1 VPWRRRARLGYDG
14 GAPVAGALVARDTV
28 AALGGEVDTRAAST
42 ASQLEVAGWPA
53 GTRVVVGRLD
63 SLGGDEIAGL
73 EDHLARGGSLLLA
86 PEAGD
91 EVAARLAGVV
101 VAREL
106 PRAEWMLAL
115 GPRREAARLDQEVA
129 VSSSLR
135 LLDPAGG
142 DVEVAVAA
150 TASVALRQ
158 PAAITLRRVGAGRV
172 VASGVADLDLLAAQ
186 PVLGRFVARLLRTDL
201 PAERGAI
208 GVGIVGYGPHGGMG
222 YSHGLACAET
232 DGLRLVAI
240 ADTVPDRL
248 AAAERDFPGVR
259 LYPGV
264 DELASDDAVELAI
277 VATPPASHAGL
288 VLDLLGSGRHVV
300 VEKPMC
306 LTVAEADRLVAGAAR
321 AGRMLTVHQS
331 RRWDRDFLA
340 LAEAIASGSIGE
352 VFNIETFVG
361 DFDHPCRLWH
371 SDEAVSGGAI
381 YDWGSHHVDWVLRL
395 YGSPPARVAAIA
407 HKRAWLD
414 VTNADQVTAWMQ
426 WADGREATFR
436 QSDLAAIR
444 RPKFYVQGTR
454 GTIEGHYRSVVTE
467 AVEPG
472 RGYVDRRAH
481 FAEAPVTLRLARYEG
496 PGRLSETT
504 IPPAVAAGWAFHR
517 NVADHLLLGEP
528 LLVHPA
534 ESRDVVAVLEAAH
547 RSAAAGGRTVEVG

>member
-1 VPWRRRARLGYDG
+1 MAPRRVAV
-14 GAPVAGALVARDTV
+14 GAPVAGGRTQHR
-28 AALGGEVDTRAAST
+28 GEMDERAAST
-42 ASQLEVAGWPA
+42 SSQHEVAGWPA
-53 GTRVVVGRLD
+53 RTRVVVGRLD
-63 SLGGDEIAGL
+63 SLGGDEIAELDG
-73 EDHLARGGSLLLA
+73 HLARGGSLLLA

-91 EVAARLAGVV
+91 AVAARLAGVA
-101 VAREL
+101 VARDL
-106 PRAEWMLAL
+106 PEAEWMLSL
-115 GPRREAARLDQEVA
+115 GHRREADRLDPEVA
-129 VSSSLR
+129 VSCRLR
-135 LLDPAGG
+135 LLDPSAG
-142 DVEVAVAA
+142 DAAVAVAA
-150 TASVALRQ
+150 TASVAMRQ
-158 PAAITLRRVGAGRV
+158 PAVITLRTAGAGRV
-172 VASGVADLDLLAAQ
+172 VASGVADLYRLAAE
-186 PVLGRFVARLLRTDL
+186 PVLGRFVARLLRTD
-201 PAERGAI
+201 PPEERGPI

-232 DGLRLVAI
+232 EGLRLVAV
-240 ADTVPDRL
+240 ADTAPERL
-248 AAAERDFPGVR
+248 AAAERDFPGIR
-259 LYPGV
+259 SYPGV
-264 DELASDDAVELAI
+264 DELAGDDAVELAI
-277 VATPPASHAGL
+277 VATPPASHARL

-306 LTVAEADRLVAGAAR
+306 LTVGEADRLVAEAAR
-321 AGRMLTVHQS
+321 VGRMLTVNQS

-340 LAEAIASGSIGE
+340 LAEVIASGSIGE

-371 SDEAVSGGAI
+371 SDEVVSGGAV

-454 GTIEGHYRSVVTE
+454 GTIEGHYRKLVNE
-467 AVEPG
+467 EIEPG
-472 RGYVDRRAH
+472 RGYVERLAH

-496 PGRLSETT
+496 PGRLSETA
-504 IPPAVAAGWAFHR
+504 IPPAPAQGWAFHR